1 MPALQAGS
9 RNEPHGT
16 YCNDAFAYGDP
27 DPLELTN
34 MRGRLSTRLAGSP
47 PPALETASAARARR
61 LAQSLLP
68 CLTAGTPAGGEQLSA
83 DDIQQLL
90 IPPSDFCPPRA
101 GPLHI
106 LIAAQPC
113 HEISRDIWCAAEQ
126 SFDKWGRAV
135 AVEDLAV
142 DTGAIAA
149 WLAHVAEHKPLQDWG
164 QFILGD
170 RR

>member
-1 MPALQAGS
+1 MQGGS

-27 DPLELTN
+27 DPL
-34 MRGRLSTRLAGSP
+34 RGRLSTRLAGSP

-101 GPLHI
+101 GPPPI
-106 LIAAQPC
+106 LCAAQPC
-113 HEISRDIWCAAEQ
+113 HEQSRAY
-126 SFDKWGRAV
+126 
-135 AVEDLAV
+135 
-142 DTGAIAA
+142 
-149 WLAHVAEHKPLQDWG
+149 
-164 QFILGD
+164 
-170 RR
+170 